1 MTTFDYSFRQGLRK
15 FLHLNYRVYE
25 INILDKGLKMYSNG
39 SYWGN
44 KRTKTPQ
51 QDLEKFINIHTEKQI
66 IPYTKI
72 VKEYPSIR
80 IYGFRQAIKNLFES
94 GVCDGIDHFDLYDN
108 CMPDEEDFKDEDD
121 MYDYMDKMRS
131 NFKDCPNKHTF
142 SKSAWYPMFLPDL
155 YFVSKELILC
165 IEVEDTNKV
174 SQAKINNID
183 CWMLDLDAID
193 GYVPNIYVLGYTRF
207 GNFDWVVSSYTE
219 VPPRKTHDE
228 WLDILR
234 ADNKEIK

>member
-1 MTTFDYSFRQGLRK
+1 MKNNEKNWR
-15 FLHLNYRVYE
+15 
-25 INILDKGLKMYSNG
+25 
-39 SYWGN
+39 N

-66 IPYTKI
+66 LPYTKI
-72 VKEYPSIR
+72 VKEYPSLR
-80 IYGFRQAIKNLFES
+80 IYGFRRAIKNLFES
-94 GVCDGIDHFDLYDN
+94 GVCEGIGHFDLYDN
-108 CMPDEEDFKDEDD
+108 CDPKEEDFKNEDD
-121 MYDYMDKMRS
+121 MYDYMDKMRY

-142 SKSAWYPMFLPDL
+142 LRSLWCPPFLPDL

-174 SQAKINNID
+174 SKAKQSAID
-183 CWMLDLDAID
+183 WWILDLDAID
-193 GYVPNIYVLGYTRF
+193 GFVPNIYVLGYTRF

-234 ADNKEIK
+234 NDNKEAKVEQN

>member
-1 MTTFDYSFRQGLRK
+1 
-15 FLHLNYRVYE
+15 
-25 INILDKGLKMYSNG
+25 MYSNG

-121 MYDYMDKMRS
+121 MYDYMDKTRY